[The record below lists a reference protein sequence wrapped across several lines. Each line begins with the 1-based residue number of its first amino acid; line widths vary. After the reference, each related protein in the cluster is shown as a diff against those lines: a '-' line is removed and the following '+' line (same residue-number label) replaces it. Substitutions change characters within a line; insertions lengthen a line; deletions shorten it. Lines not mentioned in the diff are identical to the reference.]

1 MKKIKFSL
9 LYISLLSLGITGCN
23 KDFLDTAPYNTLAS
37 SNMWK
42 SEALCEQGMAGVYAT
57 LRGWGPSVANTA
69 VTTNGVV
76 IGAGNFVFDIF
87 GMGSQGNYDNNG
99 GFFRT
104 GVTASN
110 AILSEQWVKFYRGVY
125 RANDAIAGISAA
137 PISEA
142 TKGGMVAEAKF
153 LRALYY
159 LHLNALYGGNGIGV
173 PLYTDNVNAKEY
185 TRAQSPE
192 MDVWEQIIIDL
203 TDAIN
208 EPNLPNNY
216 VNKTDGKVSKG
227 AAYALRGKAYL
238 YRAQSKGWQGADG
251 KSDFEA
257 AAADFAKVSEM
268 GYGLFAPTGTPA
280 DFKQLFKVANENS
293 NEMIFSVQY
302 IEEATKQYG
311 IRRGKFLSPF
321 QLGGV
326 DNAGSWTDVQVR
338 PYIAD
343 LYEVKV
349 DNSTSKAFNW
359 DDFISG
365 YNATPVAQREVFFL
379 RDKKKGGADIH
390 AKVTTAVN
398 NRLNAA
404 GLAAV
409 KSQYLEEGNEARI
422 RSVYAK
428 RDPRLRYSI
437 ICPYDTI
444 KGLDANPP
452 VTNNE
457 PEYVMRWPWAAGKTY
472 TNGVGM
478 DAMVPGILPDLVA
491 NSENLFYL
499 HRKFV
504 GEGREFLYRE
514 SNPIDEPLIRYAD
527 VLLMWAEALVELNQL
542 SEAQAKVKQVRD
554 RVGMPTMAANF
565 ASKDVA
571 RNYVRDERR
580 RELLNEGINFFDEMR
595 WRTLKDTK
603 FDKSEDGTQRA
614 WGAASATVKISWPG
628 DFYYVWGVPK
638 AEVDKNTN
646 LTRTPGW
653 IY

>member
-1 MKKIKFSL
+1 MKKIFFSL
-9 LYISLLSLGITGCN
+9 LITAMTSLCFIKCSDGS
-23 KDFLDTAPYNTLAS
+23 LDTAPYNTLAS
-37 SNMWK
+37 ANMWK
-42 SEALCEQGMAGVYAT
+42 SETLCEQGMAGVYAT
-57 LRGWGPSVANTA
+57 LRGWGPSVANA
-69 VTTNGVV
+69 G
-76 IGAGNFVFDIF
+76 GAGNYLFDIF

-104 GVTASN
+104 GITATS

-125 RANDAIAGISAA
+125 RANDAIKG
-137 PISEA
+137 ISEA
-142 TKGGMVAEAKF
+142 PIEEAAKGRMVAEAKF

-173 PLYTDNVNAKEY
+173 PLYIENVNANEY
-185 TRAQSPE
+185 TKSQSPE
-192 MDVWEQIIIDL
+192 SDVWEQIILDL

-216 VNKTDGKVSKG
+216 VGKSDGKASKG

-238 YRAQSKGWQGADG
+238 YRAQSKGWQGQDG
-251 KSDFEA
+251 TSDFQA
-257 AAADFAKVSEM
+257 AAADFAKVGDM
-268 GYGLFAPTGTPA
+268 GYGLFTSTNTPA

-302 IEEATKQYG
+302 IEEATKAYG
-311 IRRGKFLSPF
+311 INRAKFLGAF
-321 QLGGV
+321 QLGGG
-326 DNAGSWTDVQVR
+326 DNAGSWTDIQVR
-338 PYIAD
+338 PYLAD

-349 DNSTSKAFNW
+349 SATDSKRFNW
-359 DDFISG
+359 DDFITG
-365 YNATPVAQREVFFL
+365 YNSLSAAQREVYFL
-379 RDKKKGGADIH
+379 RDKKRNGTEIH
-390 AKVTTAVN
+390 TKVTSAVN
-398 NRLNAA
+398 NRLNASV
-404 GLAAV
+404 LSAV
-409 KSQYLEEGNEARI
+409 KSNYLEEGNEARL
-422 RSVYAK
+422 RAAYSK
-428 RDPRLRYSI
+428 RDPRLHYSI

-444 KGLDANPP
+444 KGIDANPP
-452 VTNNE
+452 SGSGDE
-457 PEYVMRWPWAAGKTY
+457 PEYVMRWPWAAAKAY

-478 DAMVPGILPDLVA
+478 DGLIPGILPDLTA

-504 GEGREFLYRE
+504 GEGLEFLYRQ

-542 SEAQAKVKQVRD
+542 SDAQAKVKQVRD

-571 RNYVRDERR
+571 RDYVRDERR
-580 RELLNEGINFFDEMR
+580 RELGNEGINFFDEMR
-595 WRTLKDTK
+595 WRTLKETK

-614 WGAASATVKISWPG
+614 WGAASASVKISWPG
-628 DFYYVWGVPK
+628 DFYYVWAVPK
-638 AEVDKNTN
+638 AEVDKNPT